1 VLDSPLA
8 KEWFS
13 RVQGTQRIVKLKGE
27 SFQRNWA
34 G

>member
-1 VLDSPLA
+1 LDSPLA
-8 KEWFS
+8 KECFS
-13 RVQGTQRIVKLKGE
+13 SVLGIQKIVKLKGE